1 MAIFNKNTLAQVS
14 GFDNPILAGELV
26 WNQQTYWNLTFQNAS
41 SSSAPVNLT
50 GATINAQIVRRELSN
65 IIDTRNGLTFDIR
78 DYTPT
83 PPSIPL
89 TVTNIVPSTGSCTL
103 VIDAGAWSL
112 MSTDPELEINA
123 NDPVGYSGRVKVSL
137 PSSGTTPADDLIIF
151 LLFLVRSDGVIVL

>member
-26 WNQQTYWNLTFQNAS
+26 WDQQTYWNLTFTN
-41 SSSAPVNLT
+41 SANGEPVDLT
-50 GATINAQIVRRELSN
+50 GATIDAQIVRRQLSN
-65 IIDTRNGLTFDIR
+65 IIDTRNGLTFDIA

-83 PPSIPL
+83 PAAIPL
-89 TVTNIVPSTGSCTL
+89 TVTNIVAAAGSCTL

-112 MSTDPELEINA
+112 MQTDPELEINA
-123 NDPVGYSGRVKVSL
+123 ADPVGYSGRVKVSF
-137 PSSGTTPADDLIIF
+137 PQVGSTPADDSIIF

>member
-26 WNQQTYWNLTFQNAS
+26 WDQQTYWNLTFTNS
-41 SSSAPVNLT
+41 VTGAPVNLT
-50 GATINAQIVRRELSN
+50 GATIDAQIVRRQLSN
-65 IIDTRNGLTFDIR
+65 IIDTRNGLTFDIA

-83 PPSIPL
+83 PTAIPL
-89 TVTNIVPSTGSCTL
+89 TVTNIVAASGSCTL

-123 NDPVGYSGRVKVSL
+123 TDPVGYSGRVKVSF
-137 PSSGTTPADDLIIF
+137 PQVGSTPPDDAIIF